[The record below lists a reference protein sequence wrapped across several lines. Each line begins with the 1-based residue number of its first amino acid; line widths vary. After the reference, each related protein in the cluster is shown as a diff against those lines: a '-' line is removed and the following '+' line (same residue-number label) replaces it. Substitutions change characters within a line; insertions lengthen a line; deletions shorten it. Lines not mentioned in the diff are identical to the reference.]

1 MLIKL
6 FHKIIFYS
14 SRIINSIFDTFE
26 VLLENDINLDYKILG
41 FMQN

>member
-1 MLIKL
+1 MLQTNN
-6 FHKIIFYS
+6 